1 MKTIL
6 ITGINGFL
14 GSHLAKA
21 LSAEYNIV
29 GLEYS
34 SDNLFRIE
42 NLGLKIYS
50 SKEDME
56 HIFKENAIFAV
67 IHAAT
72 IYRRNDTESIESLIK
87 TNIQLP
93 VKLYEFA
100 EKYDCKVFLN
110 TDTFFNNPEYNYS
123 YLPDYTLSKK
133 QVLEWLKLI
142 TNKCKLINMK
152 IFHMY
157 GPHDAPNKFI
167 PQIITKLKNN
177 VASIDLTP
185 GEQTRDFIYI
195 DDVVN
200 AYNIVLQNHKLIPE
214 PFKEFQVGTNES
226 TSIKELLIILKKLT
240 KSKTELNFGALQYRN
255 DEITISI
262 ANNNELLE
270 LGWNPKTDINFGLIE
285 LIKIEDQS
293 FR

>member
-34 SDNLFRIE
+34 LDNLFRIE
-42 NLGLKIYS
+42 NLGFKIYS

-56 HIFKENAIFAV
+56 HIFKENAIVAV

-72 IYRRNDTESIESLIK
+72 IYRRNNIESIESLIK

-93 VKLYEFA
+93 VRLYEFA
-100 EKYDCKVFLN
+100 EKYGCKVFLN

-142 TNKCKLINMK
+142 MNKCKLINMK

-157 GPHDAPNKFI
+157 GPYDAPNKFI
-167 PQIITKLKNN
+167 PQMVSKLKNN
-177 VASIDLTP
+177 VESIDLTP

-200 AYNIVLQNHKLIPE
+200 AYNIVLKNHNLIAE
-214 PFKEFQVGTNES
+214 QFKEFQVGTNES
-226 TSIKELLIILKKLT
+226 TTIKELLIILKKLT
-240 KSKTELNFGALQYRN
+240 KSKTELNFGAIQYRT
-255 DEITISI
+255 DEILLSR
-262 ANNNELLE
+262 ANNSDLFS
-270 LGWNPKTDINFGLIE
+270 FGYRIQSSLNDG
-285 LIKIEDQS
+285 LKKII
-293 FR
+293 